1 MTPGSALN
9 REDGER
15 VVWGDHSG
23 AATASLVAG
32 AISEEEAPVET
43 GKRLALTDE
52 ERAGIAAAVQAA
64 EQETSAEI
72 VPMIVGQSGLYRE
85 AHHRAGL
92 LVAALVLTALLTMDS
107 LWLPW
112 GWHAAN
118 AVWLVGAA
126 MVAYACGSWLG
137 RWPPVLRLFT
147 SRERMRHKV
156 QLRAERAFVQQ
167 GLSSTRDRTGVLL
180 MVSCLERQVYV
191 LADRTLRDRVS
202 SAQWE
207 EVTRGMVERLKAGD
221 LAGGL
226 RRGIEAS
233 GRLLA
238 PVCPPRV
245 GDNPNE
251 LSNEVIQDF

>member
-1 MTPGSALN
+1 MNGDTLGTVFVAVVVGVVIGLFSLEPSSAWACRGRWLVVIRRCTVAGACPHRRRGEHAAREPVEWAGIIDRSRPRRRHGGVDDTWFSTQQGGWGTGSL
-9 REDGER
+9 GGSFGG
-15 VVWGDHSG
+15 GDSFSG
-23 AATASLVAG
+23 GG

-52 ERAGIAAAVQAA
+52 ERAGIAAAVQTA

-156 QLRAERAFVQQ
+156 QLRAERAF
-167 GLSSTRDRTGVLL
+167 
-180 MVSCLERQVYV
+180 
-191 LADRTLRDRVS
+191 AN
-202 SAQWE
+202 
-207 EVTRGMVERLKAGD
+207 RGCRAHAIGP
-221 LAGGL
+221 AYY
-226 RRGIEAS
+226 
-233 GRLLA
+233 
-238 PVCPPRV
+238 
-245 GDNPNE
+245 
-251 LSNEVIQDF
+251 